1 MPKTDELTERELWEE
16 DSSEEDKWTRWAL
29 EETESSEWA
38 QTTEWDEE
46 EEETIWEKWEDEQEE
61 EIMRETTITM
71 AIHCHQEAAS
81 EEEVKEQIEEDKM
94 RIWWE
99 ISFSS
104 NNSEKKWIEAEDLE
118 VEVEEWEVDLEIEED
133 ETSSKWNVFEII
145 FASVIEWTMWNNGKY
160 NNKELDEN

>member
-1 MPKTDELTERELWEE
+1 
-16 DSSEEDKWTRWAL
+16 
-29 EETESSEWA
+29 
-38 QTTEWDEE
+38 
-46 EEETIWEKWEDEQEE
+46 
-61 EIMRETTITM
+61 MRETTITM
-71 AIHCHQEAAS
+71 AIHCHQEATS
-81 EEEVKEQIEEDKM
+81 EEEAIEQIEEDKM

-104 NNSEKKWIEAEDLE
+104 NNSEKKWIEAEDSE